1 MSGQEQGREAVE
13 ALAWSVT
20 GCMSNV
26 SKLPEW
32 MQVPALGR
40 DTRPLLLLV
49 AEAVLASDWLA
60 EVVREAEQR
69 GREDNADHGMC
80 YVHGSKALEALIEQA
95 KQRGRDEVVRDVAL
109 VADAA
114 LRGVN
119 HDPAAATVVIAVN
132 AALKRHVLARH
143 AGADQ

>member
-1 MSGQEQGREAVE
+1 MTAEPSRTLTDAEWQRIGATMARPDAFGAVGTEVE
-13 ALAWSVT
+13 AI
-20 GCMSNV
+20 
-26 SKLPEW
+26 
-32 MQVPALGR
+32 
-40 DTRPLLLLV
+40 V
-49 AEAVLASDWLA
+49 AERVAK
-60 EVVREAEQR
+60 AEQR
-69 GREDNADHGMC
+69 GREDNADHAQC
-80 YVHGSKALEALIEQA
+80 YVHGSKAYEALIEQA